1 MSQAYLDFIKYCLHQ
16 DSEIPKESEKIGWW
30 GFMTFCNRQN
40 VLGIVLDGMD
50 RSQLS
55 VPSNI
60 VLEWFSYVENI
71 KAQNK
76 LIDKRSVDISRIF
89 KEKGYRSCIL
99 KGQANALYY
108 PNPELR
114 SPGDIDIWV
123 EGNEVEIIKIILKDC
138 PDAHYSIHHIK
149 FPVFDDVPIEVH
161 YRPVYMSNWFKN
173 KKLQNFIRNK
183 EIEQFDHQ
191 VKLNDSTVGGLTNDF
206 NLVFQMLHMYNHF
219 FTSRNN
225 LKQMIDYYYL
235 LKKSFFEKTDTGEV
249 MDLLDDLGV
258 KRYAAGVMWIQK
270 EVLGIEDNC
279 LLLKPNSKYGRVILS
294 EMLTFG
300 TRAESSNLSLVIHQ
314 FVGNMRLIPYFP
326 SEVLINPLFLIWH
339 QWWKF
344 KTRWAINK

>member
-1 MSQAYLDFIKYCLHQ
+1 MS
-16 DSEIPKESEKIGWW
+16 
-30 GFMTFCNRQN
+30 
-40 VLGIVLDGMD
+40 
-50 RSQLS
+50 
-55 VPSNI
+55 
-60 VLEWFSYVENI
+60 
-71 KAQNK
+71 
-76 LIDKRSVDISRIF
+76 SR
-89 KEKGYRSCIL
+89 
-99 KGQANALYY
+99 
-108 PNPELR
+108 
-114 SPGDIDIWV
+114 
-123 EGNEVEIIKIILKDC
+123 
-138 PDAHYSIHHIK
+138 HY
-149 FPVFDDVPIEVH
+149 
-161 YRPVYMSNWFKN
+161 
-173 KKLQNFIRNK
+173 
-183 EIEQFDHQ
+183 
-191 VKLNDSTVGGLTNDF
+191 
-206 NLVFQMLHMYNHF
+206 
-219 FTSRNN
+219 TSRNN

>member
-16 DSEIPKESEKIGWW
+16 DSEIPIESEKIGWG

-149 FPVFDDVPIEVH
+149 FPVFNDVSVEVH
-161 YRPVYMSNWFKN
+161 YRPVYMSNWFKDKILQKYIR
-173 KKLQNFIRNK
+173 KK
-183 EIEQFDHQ
+183 EMEQFDYLE
-191 VKLNDSTVGGLTNDF
+191 KMSDSTFGTLTNDF

-225 LKQMIDYYYL
+225 LKQMMDYYYL

-300 TRAESSNLSLVIHQ
+300 TKAESSNLSLVIHQ

-339 QWWKF
+339 QWWKL
-344 KTRWAINK
+344 KTKMEINK